1 MSNKRKVKQ
10 KRWGEA
16 ERESG
21 RVERERER
29 NNMQKQFNCVANNK
43 GKLALFAIRIVVV
56 NVNFADGEQ
65 VHK

>member
-1 MSNKRKVKQ
+1 MGWEGDNGSC
-10 KRWGEA
+10 
-16 ERESG
+16 ERVSG
-21 RVERERER
+21 RVGERER

>member
-10 KRWGEA
+10 RRWGEA
-16 ERESG
+16 EREW
-21 RVERERER
+21 ERER

>member
-16 ERESG
+16 EREWESG
-21 RVERERER
+21 ERERER

>member
-10 KRWGEA
+10 KRWGGRETTEA
-16 ERESG
+16 KREW
-21 RVERERER
+21 ERER